1 MREASGHGV
10 AGAGP
15 EATVGSGIQPVT
27 RTTRLDVAAC
37 EGHEVATVADD
48 DGVVREAGQEL
59 AVDAGRVD
67 RVGIAGQVGGI
78 RSDGR
83 LGALTQATRPLLHVE
98 GITDLL
104 GETEEEGGEVARG
117 ARGQLAVAGELAG

>member
-10 AGAGP
+10 AGAGA
-15 EATVGSGIQPVT
+15 EATVGSGVQPVT
-27 RTTRLDVAAC
+27 RTTRLDVAAR

-78 RSDGR
+78 RRDGR
-83 LGALTQATRPLLHVE
+83 LGALA
-98 GITDLL
+98 
-104 GETEEEGGEVARG
+104 
-117 ARGQLAVAGELAG
+117 